1 MEKKDYKSLLG
12 YRMFIEKYHRKIPSK
27 SRLRDLLQAR
37 KDTESLVELLLD
49 SIAQD

>member
-1 MEKKDYKSLLG
+1 MEKKDNKSLIG

-37 KDTESLVELLLD
+37 RDTESLVWLLLD
-49 SIAQD
+49 SIVQD